1 MSAPTPRWPT
11 PDSAGT
17 EQQRRVG
24 SSRAIT
30 LPYWR
35 TLPPRLERFS
45 VISVTSAALSGRL
58 RPVDD
63 VVVERVL
70 RAVEQVPR
78 GRVVSYGDVA
88 ALVGIGPRQVGSI
101 MKAFGANV
109 TWWRVTSSYGDL
121 PEPLREP
128 ARVRWAEEGILMK
141 PNGLGC
147 RIADHRVD
155 RVELAKAYQRATA
168 DLRT

>member
-1 MSAPTPRWPT
+1 
-11 PDSAGT
+11 
-17 EQQRRVG
+17 
-24 SSRAIT
+24 
-30 LPYWR
+30 
-35 TLPPRLERFS
+35 
-45 VISVTSAALSGRL
+45 
-58 RPVDD
+58 VDD

-78 GRVVSYGDVA
+78 GRVVSYGDLA

-101 MKAFGANV
+101 MRVYGGNV
-109 TWWRVTSSYGDL
+109 TWWRVTNASGDL

-147 RIADHRVD
+147 RIADHRAD
-155 RVELAKAYQRATA
+155 RAALVRAYERVTA
-168 DLRT
+168 DLRGPVG